1 MKIESNYYKGYRIID
16 VKDDVGLYTD
26 MRNVKELIEKC
37 LQQNEMNFAL
47 SFTENSYLPADCIA
61 IIVSCLEMIIE
72 KGGELSI
79 IKPNEDIVSILKTLT
94 IDSIIKTFQSKEEL
108 VNS

>member
-1 MKIESNYYKGYRIID
+1 MKIESNHYKGYRIID
-16 VKDDVGLYTD
+16 VKDDIGLYTD

-79 IKPNEDIVSILKTLT
+79 IKPNEDIISTLRTLSIDGLVKTY
-94 IDSIIKTFQSKEEL
+94 QSKEEIL
-108 VNS
+108 SL